1 MLTLVLGGARS
12 GKSRYGLALAAKA
25 GDVVV
30 FVATCVPRDEE
41 MRDKVERHRRER
53 PSGWTTM
60 EHPTHLARVLDQY
73 EGKADAALVDCLT
86 LHLSE
91 ALIKGEPPDAILERL
106 ERFCQRAQGS
116 SMSVI
121 VVSNEVGFGIVPET
135 PLGRAFRDLAGS
147 ANQIAARLA
156 QDVWLVAA
164 GLPLSMKSSAGAR
177 SSR

>member
-12 GKSRYGLALAAKA
+12 GKSRHGLALARKA
-25 GDVVV
+25 GEAVV

-53 PSGWTTM
+53 PSSWTTM
-60 EHPTHLARVLDQY
+60 EHPANLARVLDQY
-73 EGKADAALVDCLT
+73 EGKADTALVDCLT
-86 LHLSE
+86 LYLSE
-91 ALIKGEPPDAILERL
+91 ALVKGEPQDAILERV
-106 ERFCQRAQGS
+106 ERFCQRARSS

-121 VVSNEVGFGIVPET
+121 IVSNEVGFGIVPET

-156 QDVWLVAA
+156 QDMWLVAA
-164 GLPLSMKSSAGAR
+164 GIPLALKTSAVVR
-177 SSR
+177 SLE

>member
-12 GKSRYGLALAAKA
+12 GKSRHGLALVRKA
-25 GDVVV
+25 GASVV

-41 MRDKVERHRRER
+41 MRDKVEQHRHER
-53 PSGWTTM
+53 PSSWTTV
-60 EHPTHLARVLDQY
+60 EPPIHLARVLDQY

-86 LHLSE
+86 LYLSE
-91 ALIKGEPPDAILERL
+91 ALMKGEPQGAILERV
-106 ERFCQRAQGS
+106 EHFCRRAQSS

-147 ANQIAARLA
+147 ANQITARLA

-164 GLPLSMKSSAGAR
+164 GIPLSLKTSTDVRSAQ
-177 SSR
+177 

>member
-12 GKSRYGLALAAKA
+12 GKSRHALALARQA
-25 GDVVV
+25 GEAVV
-30 FVATCVPRDEE
+30 FIATCVPRDEE
-41 MRDKVERHRRER
+41 MQDKVERHRGER
-53 PSGWTTM
+53 PSSWTTV
-60 EHPTHLARVLDQY
+60 EHPTNLARVVDHY

-86 LHLSE
+86 LYLSE
-91 ALIKGEPPDAILERL
+91 ALIKGEPQDAILERV
-106 ERFCQRAQGS
+106 ERFCQRAQS
-116 SMSVI
+116 SSLPVI

-164 GLPLSMKSSAGAR
+164 GIPLSLKTSAAVR
-177 SSR
+177 SAQ